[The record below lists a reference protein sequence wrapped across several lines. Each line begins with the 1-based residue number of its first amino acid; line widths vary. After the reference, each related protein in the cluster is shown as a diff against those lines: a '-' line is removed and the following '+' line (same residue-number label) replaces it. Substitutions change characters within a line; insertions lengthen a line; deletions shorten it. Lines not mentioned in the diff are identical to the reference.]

1 MKKIIYSPILKF
13 LAVILFCTSMVLGV
27 LTATAGIEDFYKVTP
42 NLYSFEND
50 FSESW
55 YMASLLQE
63 PERVICNAYHEY
75 YSDAFDEQGN
85 PLSSKFE
92 DLDVYIHRQIK
103 YSLNSDKINYY
114 IQWNQMGGYVNG
126 NVSEIR

>member
-50 FSESW
+50 FSLIFF
-55 YMASLLQE
+55 AKT
-63 PERVICNAYHEY
+63 ERLMQSRVFFAKNRTP
-75 YSDAFDEQGN
+75 SVRF
-85 PLSSKFE
+85 
-92 DLDVYIHRQIK
+92 
-103 YSLNSDKINYY
+103 
-114 IQWNQMGGYVNG
+114 
-126 NVSEIR
+126 